1 MRIGLGQCAANGW
14 PVRARAWLRTATNS
28 SIEPRFGKAA
38 KIGRAVGG
46 KRRYKRITLRQI
58 YLTLGS

>member
-28 SIEPRFGKAA
+28 SIEARVRKAA
-38 KIGRAVGG
+38 FLGAPPAKEKG
-46 KRRYKRITLRQI
+46 KKRKRCQYSKAEL
-58 YLTLGS
+58 